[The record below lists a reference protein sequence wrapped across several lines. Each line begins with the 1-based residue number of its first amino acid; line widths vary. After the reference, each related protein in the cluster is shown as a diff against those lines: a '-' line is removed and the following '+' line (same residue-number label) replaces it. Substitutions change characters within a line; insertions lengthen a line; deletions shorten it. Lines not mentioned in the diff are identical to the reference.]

1 MLLPILTI
9 ADQIA
14 LYYVRPTNSGK
25 AIIMFNRKRVRKM
38 TTYKVNLQ
46 KELNGTAFVI
56 VSTVLETTD
65 KKVWWDKINQYR
77 KKHFIDI
84 LETTATV
91 NV

>member
-1 MLLPILTI
+1 
-9 ADQIA
+9 
-14 LYYVRPTNSGK
+14 
-25 AIIMFNRKRVRKM
+25 M

-46 KELNGTAFVI
+46 KQLNGTAFVI

>member
-1 MLLPILTI
+1 
-9 ADQIA
+9 
-14 LYYVRPTNSGK
+14 
-25 AIIMFNRKRVRKM
+25 M
-38 TTYKVNLQ
+38 TTYKVNIQ
-46 KELNGTAFVI
+46 KDINDTFVI